1 MHAYI
6 HENMLRTGNE
16 NELVN
21 ENYTLKQGERWKVRD
36 VREVKKVKAMSRRMH
51 GQKEVEGR

>member
-6 HENMLRTGNE
+6 HENMLRTVE
-16 NELVN
+16 N